1 MLPFET
7 SLEKEEG
14 RSRLGKELF
23 GEKPPSRS
31 RLHGSCVL
39 AGPGR
44 VLQVPRVFLSE
55 GLPSA
60 ERKELGLRFDEL
72 PLLLKLADVERLAG
86 LDRRQVGQLVDSK
99 VLEVVRMNQSGI
111 RYYTRESVKQ
121 FLNVKGQE
129 QVPD

>member
-1 MLPFET
+1 M
-7 SLEKEEG
+7 
-14 RSRLGKELF
+14 
-23 GEKPPSRS
+23 
-31 RLHGSCVL
+31 
-39 AGPGR
+39 
-44 VLQVPRVFLSE
+44 
-55 GLPSA
+55 
-60 ERKELGLRFDEL
+60 RFDEL